1 MGTSRQRDCARYI
14 YQIIGQLDSLP
25 PEHAHYVRFL
35 SLKVLEDWTIA
46 FWGQFPY
53 EEQVQIRTSY
63 LEMLTNNMALFE
75 ADRSIRIKLAKILA
89 EIAKRQYPQYW
100 DTFVHDICCIWGQEI
115 QCRSFD
121 QFEIAKLNLFSQK
134 ITIWVR

>member
-1 MGTSRQRDCARYI
+1 MDITIACQKILDSFATIQNPYSTTEARQAATDFVEDLKGQRDCARYI

-89 EIAKRQYPQYW
+89 EIAKAPQK
-100 DTFVHDICCIWGQEI
+100 FVN
-115 QCRSFD
+115 
-121 QFEIAKLNLFSQK
+121 NLCF
-134 ITIWVR
+134 